1 MFETENGSDENFL
14 FVEDEEI
21 NEIEADDESGE
32 NKVIRKIKFKKLF

>member
-1 MFETENGSDENFL
+1 MFETENERAENFL

-32 NKVIRKIKFKKLF
+32 NQVIRKKKFKKLF